1 MSVVQGQRGA
11 STPASDLNAL
21 DFLIQRALQ
30 GINTAEPVRVMG
42 VSAEGVQPVGF
53 VSVQPLVNLVAGD
66 GKGHQQGTLFRLP
79 YFRAQGGENAVIVD
93 PKPGDIGLAVYA
105 MRDTESVKEKRDGA
119 STNPGSA
126 RMCNKGDGF
135 FIGGFLNKA
144 PKRYVMVNDDGIT
157 LDDGAGGK
165 MELKG
170 GQLVITAPGGI
181 IRNAP
186 TDVQNGEGA
195 TSTLNGNLQVNG
207 KISSSGDQTAG
218 GISQMHHTH
227 TGVLPGGGSTG
238 EPQ

>member
-1 MSVVQGQRGA
+1 MSAVQGQRGS
-11 STPASDLNAL
+11 STSASDQNTL
-21 DFLIQRALQ
+21 DFIVQRALQ
-30 GINTAEPVRVMG
+30 SLNTAEPVRVVG
-42 VSAEGVQPVGF
+42 VEAEGVNPVGF

-66 GKGHQQGTLFRLP
+66 GTGHAQGTLFRLP
-79 YFRAQGGENAVIVD
+79 YFRAQGGENAFIVD
-93 PKPGDIGLAVYA
+93 PKPDDIGLAVYA
-105 MRDTESVKEKRDGA
+105 MRDTEAVKEKRDGT

-135 FIGGFLNKA
+135 YLGGFLNKA
-144 PKRYVMVNDDGIT
+144 PKRYVMINDDGIT
-157 LDDGAGGK
+157 WDDGAGGK

-207 KISSSGDQTAG
+207 DISSTGDQTAG
-218 GISQMHHTH
+218 GISQKAHTH
-227 TGVLPGGGSTG
+227 IGVQPGGGSTG
-238 EPQ
+238 KPQ